1 MKKRIY
7 FVFILIF
14 ILILLIIFL
23 TLKTDKTE
31 TKKGNA
37 YNESLNKET
46 VNNII
51 ENKVSRVI
59 DGDTFVLESGEI
71 IRLLCVDSPEKG
83 EKGYQEAKIFLENL
97 ILNKNIFLEKDISEK
112 DVYNRSLRYVYQ
124 ENIFI
129 NKELVKNKHA
139 AIFRYGNDTKRCDE
153 IAQP

>member
-7 FVFILIF
+7 FIYILIF

-31 TKKGNA
+31 SKKENA
-37 YNESLNKET
+37 YKET
-46 VNNII
+46 VNNVS

-59 DGDTFVLESGEI
+59 DGDTFVLDSGEI

-97 ILNKNIFLEKDISEK
+97 ILNKNIVLEKDISEK

-124 ENIFI
+124 ENIFL